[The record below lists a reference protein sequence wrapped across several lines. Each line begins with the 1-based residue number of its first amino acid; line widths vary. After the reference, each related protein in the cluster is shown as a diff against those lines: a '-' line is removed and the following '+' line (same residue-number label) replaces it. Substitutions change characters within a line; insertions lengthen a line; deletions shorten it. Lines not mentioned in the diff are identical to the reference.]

1 MNIQH
6 SFIWLLV
13 YLHISN
19 NIRGTFLFFFTHF
32 AWFSV
37 EFFKIGM
44 LRVMNIHIS
53 FPSQWNICLIIGP
66 AHKEKVALSD
76 SSARDENRS
85 VMTKRWKKNQHF
97 YLWFWMKTWFHK
109 SPLINAD
116 LSGKIYVPQ
125 GEESATMS
133 HSTVTPAPFRSDFE
147 VGHLISMWKR
157 PAFKIYNNVLRKKKN
172 IYIAFVT
179 TWNMCFTLKNSEAD
193 KGVFVPI

>member
-44 LRVMNIHIS
+44 LRVMNIHSS

-85 VMTKRWKKNQHF
+85 VMTKRWKK
-97 YLWFWMKTWFHK
+97 
-109 SPLINAD
+109 
-116 LSGKIYVPQ
+116 
-125 GEESATMS
+125 
-133 HSTVTPAPFRSDFE
+133 STFLFMILNE
-147 VGHLISMWKR
+147 NLISQKPINQCGSVR
-157 PAFKIYNNVLRKKKN
+157 EDLCTPGRGERDNVAFYRNTGS
-172 IYIAFVT
+172 F
-179 TWNMCFTLKNSEAD
+179 
-193 KGVFVPI
+193 